1 MSEEGVNSSENI
13 ENVFTFKDSRTGFD
27 PYLSYEG
34 DKKENPDGNVIVMD
48 NGENCSFKSVLKFKE
63 CIKMN
68 QNVQNEQMCENRFSN
83 FFRFERSF
91 QSRINSRTNI

>member
-68 QNVQNEQMCENRFSN
+68 QNVQNEQMNKCVKRDFPNFLDLKDHFS
-83 FFRFERSF
+83 
-91 QSRINSRTNI
+91 QG